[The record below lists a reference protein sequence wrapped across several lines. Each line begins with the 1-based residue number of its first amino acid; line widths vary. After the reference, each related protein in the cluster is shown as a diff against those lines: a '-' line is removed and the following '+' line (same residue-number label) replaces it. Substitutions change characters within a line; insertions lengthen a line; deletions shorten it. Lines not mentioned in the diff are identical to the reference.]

1 MSILIFDY
9 FFFSVE
15 IQKNMA
21 EVNMLRKLHT
31 MQLELMQELKF
42 CNTSLTPMLNG
53 QVSNYDPNTSQGE
66 SMLKFIYKENKF
78 LNYFLFNIQGSVSVR
93 NIIEYEHSKR
103 LMIKITKK
111 NIQMFNIFYLKNRRH
126 RWHLSFILS
135 KDN

>member
-9 FFFSVE
+9 FVFSVE

-31 MQLELMQELKF
+31 MQLEMQELMF
-42 CNTSLTPMLNG
+42 CNTSLTSMLNG
-53 QVSNYDPNTSQGE
+53 QVSNYDPNTYQGE
-66 SMLKFIYKENKF
+66 SMLKFICKENKF
-78 LNYFLFNIQGSVSVR
+78 LNYFLLNIQGPVSVR

-135 KDN
+135 KGN